1 MFKIGSKI
9 RAEMESLTHDQ
20 IAEAIA
26 DLEEA
31 SADDPIYKRG
41 FAIGGMRLSDSS
53 RNTAGTTSPQS
64 KDSSPGQKGSSTKQG
79 WTEEE
84 FQKGEEAL
92 ANLMKQNP
100 PKILSD

>member
-9 RAEMESLTHDQ
+9 REEMASLTKEQ
-20 IAEAIA
+20 KLAAIA

-41 FAIGGMRLSDSS
+41 FVIGGMRLSGSS

-64 KDSSPGQKGSSTKQG
+64 KDSSQDPKGSSTKQG
-79 WTEEE
+79 WTEED
-84 FQKGEEAL
+84 FKKGEEAL
-92 ANLMKQNP
+92 NAALAKHP

>member
-1 MFKIGSKI
+1 MLKIGSKI
-9 RAEMESLTHDQ
+9 REEMASLTLEQ
-20 IAEAIA
+20 KLAAIA

-31 SADDPIYKRG
+31 SADDPIYTRG
-41 FAIGGMRLSDSS
+41 FAIGEMRSTGSS

-64 KDSSPGQKGSSTKQG
+64 KDSTSKPTDSSIKQG

-84 FQKGEEAL
+84 FTKGEEAL

-100 PKILSD
+100 PRILSK